1 MKKILL
7 FCIVIFRFLE
17 AVGQDKDEKILYLK
31 NGSVVKGKIIAELP
45 DKYIRIKLTDK
56 TIAKYQRDEVD
67 SIGSTGT
74 LPVKNRMAY
83 KAPDST
89 VNFYLIA
96 ETGPGIGIGQ
106 NGSSRFIFNLR
117 EYFQINRYFGVGTG
131 LGYRYYFREQTTSI
145 PIYIQYRL
153 QLPQNKLKP
162 FYSFGIGVAPTTRN
176 DYFETTISE
185 PIIMHNIGINYSL
198 NKKIKVHVG
207 LGLDIQ
213 IVRQYLDGNPWD
225 NPNYTKRNGKWYRNS
240 RYNNYYYY
248 GYDELVEV
256 YERIGNYSITLIG
269 GITF

>member
-17 AVGQDKDEKILYLK
+17 AAGQDKSEKILYLK

-56 TIAKYQRDEVD
+56 SIAKYQRDEVD

-106 NGSSRFIFNLR
+106 NGSSKFIFNLR
-117 EYFQINRYFGVGTG
+117 EYFQINRYYGVGMG
-131 LGYRYYFREQTTSI
+131 LGYRYYFREQTASF
-145 PIYIQYRL
+145 PIFVHYRI

-162 FYSFGIGVAPTTRN
+162 FYSFGIGVAATPRN
-176 DYFETTISE
+176 DYFATTIEE
-185 PIIMHNIGINYSL
+185 PIIMHNIGINYPVS
-198 NKKIKVHVG
+198 KKIKVHFG
-207 LGLDIQ
+207 FGLDIQ
-213 IVRQYLDGNPWD
+213 VMTQFLDGNPWY
-225 NPNYTKRNGKWYRNS
+225 NPLYTMRGGKWYRYQRINGF
-240 RYNNYYYY
+240 YYDYE
-248 GYDELVEV
+248 ELES
-256 YERIGNYSITLIG
+256 ISNYSFSLIG